1 MAWNNNKAIQPDEK
15 KAVSIGAPVS
25 YNAGLVGKPYTDG
38 WDIERAYREGVAK
51 VTWVYRAIDA
61 IASNQARLPIMFLQ
75 DNSPWGERVE
85 RDEENKNVAK
95 ILNQQSNDGENSF
108 AFRYRLSA
116 QLLMSTRGAFIEIVR
131 GRGGDPVALHLLPPQ
146 NTAPIPHEK
155 KFVSAFEVELPNGK
169 KQNLNPK
176 NVIWIRRPHPLDPYL
191 SMTPMESSGIA
202 IETETLAKLYNRNFL
217 LNDGRPGGLL
227 VLRGQID
234 DDDKQELQARFRG
247 GLSRAGGIGVI
258 ASDDGADFVDTGAS
272 PRDAAYE
279 SLRQITKEEIL
290 ASFGVPESIIG
301 NASGRTFA
309 NASEEGRVFWSE
321 TMDPHLELLSR
332 GLDILDDNFYVTFDT
347 SSVPVLTIGK
357 QERDR
362 YYLTEHQQGLITAN
376 EYRDKT
382 GKEKVDSYLADSML
396 ANPNLAPIG
405 NTEEAMTKEEAMGGA
420 AGGPM
425 PPGAEGMPPPE
436 GEAPPGAAPPGAAP
450 PGAAPPIPAPAAG
463 VAEPELPL
471 GEFPMPKEGTPEGIE
486 VKHFELGGEWENKAA
501 QDVDRWEAI
510 FARSLERYF
519 QRQER
524 VITEKVS
531 GAKAKR
537 LLGNGDLTIDAIWD
551 VDTWNKQLR
560 EDMAPVIE
568 GAMLEATVTALKES
582 DEKVD
587 PSEEEIQTYIESQLL
602 RTEKVNET
610 TKKEL
615 AAAIL
620 LAMMLLGDDDD
631 SAPISAKV
639 ALLVTAVAA
648 VFVAL
653 QTKRL
658 KRIAEVESNG
668 AYNAGL
674 YFGGRRAGADT
685 KTWLTRKDDNVRVGH
700 AMIESQTIPIGDSF
714 KKGVILRFPG
724 DPLAPPSLTIN
735 CRCLLKFGD

>member
-15 KAVSIGAPVS
+15 KAVSIGAPIS

-75 DNSPWGERVE
+75 DNSPFGERVE
-85 RDEENKNVAK
+85 REEENRNVTK

-247 GLSRAGGIGVI
+247 SLSRAGGIGVI

-332 GLDILDDNFYVTFDT
+332 GLDILDENFYVTFDT

-382 GKEKVDSYLADSML
+382 GKEK
-396 ANPNLAPIG
+396 
-405 NTEEAMTKEEAMGGA
+405 
-420 AGGPM
+420 
-425 PPGAEGMPPPE
+425 
-436 GEAPPGAAPPGAAP
+436 
-450 PGAAPPIPAPAAG
+450 
-463 VAEPELPL
+463 
-471 GEFPMPKEGTPEGIE
+471 
-486 VKHFELGGEWENKAA
+486 
-501 QDVDRWEAI
+501 
-510 FARSLERYF
+510 
-519 QRQER
+519 
-524 VITEKVS
+524 
-531 GAKAKR
+531 
-537 LLGNGDLTIDAIWD
+537 
-551 VDTWNKQLR
+551 
-560 EDMAPVIE
+560 
-568 GAMLEATVTALKES
+568 
-582 DEKVD
+582 
-587 PSEEEIQTYIESQLL
+587 
-602 RTEKVNET
+602 
-610 TKKEL
+610 
-615 AAAIL
+615 
-620 LAMMLLGDDDD
+620 
-631 SAPISAKV
+631 
-639 ALLVTAVAA
+639 
-648 VFVAL
+648 
-653 QTKRL
+653 
-658 KRIAEVESNG
+658 
-668 AYNAGL
+668 
-674 YFGGRRAGADT
+674 
-685 KTWLTRKDDNVRVGH
+685 
-700 AMIESQTIPIGDSF
+700 GDS
-714 KKGVILRFPG
+714 
-724 DPLAPPSLTIN
+724 
-735 CRCLLKFGD
+735 

>member
-75 DNSPWGERVE
+75 DNSPFGERVE
-85 RDEENKNVAK
+85 REEENRNVTK

-247 GLSRAGGIGVI
+247 SLSRAGGIGVI

-332 GLDILDDNFYVTFDT
+332 GLDILDENFYVTFDT

-405 NTEEAMTKEEAMGGA
+405 NTEEPMTKEEAMGGA
-420 AGGPM
+420 QGPGGPM
-425 PPGAEGMPPPE
+425 PPGAEGPLPPE
-436 GEAPPGAAPPGAAP
+436 GEAPPGEAPPPGAAP
-450 PGAAPPIPAPAAG
+450 PLPEPTAG
-463 VAEPELPL
+463 VPEPELPL
-471 GEFPMPKEGTPEGIE
+471 GEFPMPKEGTPEGME

-537 LLGNGDLTIDAIWD
+537 LLSSGDLTVDAIWD
-551 VDTWNKQLR
+551 VDIWNKQLR

-568 GAMLEATVTALKES
+568 GAMLEATATALKES

-587 PSEEEIQTYIESQLL
+587 PSEEEIQKYIESQLL

-631 SAPISAKV
+631 SAPITAKV
-639 ALLVTAVAA
+639 ALLVTTVAA

-685 KTWLTRKDDNVRVGH
+685 KTWLTRKDDKVRTGH
-700 AMIESQTIPIGDSF
+700 ALIESQTIPIGDSF